1 MSVSASEIPG
11 YIPGCW
17 RIDPAG
23 TELGISVRHLGI
35 STVRGRFG
43 ILEGKIITTDDPLRS
58 KVTATIHL
66 SSVDTG
72 NEGRDRAIRSAKLID
87 VDSNTIALYRSTAL
101 RRDESAPGV
110 GFVVDGELTM
120 MDVTRPVSLR
130 FQFDR
135 FDLDP
140 QGRPRVLFGVSGVIA
155 RRDFG
160 LIYQVRPRLL
170 DRAIGS
176 IVRIRAT
183 VAAIPFY

>member
-23 TELGISVRHLGI
+23 SELGISVRHLGI
-35 STVRGRFG
+35 STVHGRFG
-43 ILEGKIITTDDPLRS
+43 ILEGKIVTTDDPLRS

-87 VDSNTIALYRSTAL
+87 VDSNTSALYRSTAL

-110 GFVVDGELTM
+110 GLVVDGELTM

-140 QGRPRVLFGVSGVIA
+140 QGSPRVLFDVSGLIA

-183 VAAIPFY
+183 VSAIPFY